1 MSKHAPGWRPFLA
14 LCPFCPLLCL
24 APRGSWD
31 PLKGRTEMLPFA
43 VLHFVKGKCRWGEV
57 VLSVGFFVG
66 YVPVEIKKKKKI
78 QRGRFDLFR
87 KQ

>member
-1 MSKHAPGWRPFLA
+1 
-14 LCPFCPLLCL
+14 
-24 APRGSWD
+24 
-31 PLKGRTEMLPFA
+31 MLPFA
-43 VLHFVKGKCRWGEV
+43 ALHFVKGKCRWGEV

-66 YVPVEIKKKKKI
+66 YVPVEIKKKKI